1 MNTRARTSL
10 LLVAPL
16 ALSALLTTGCKKDDQ
31 ANKTLDLLDTTTA
44 ELVQRVKTNTS
55 PRAGVADAQTYLDE
69 HKDVLHTQMV
79 ALGELRGYELS
90 DDTTSRM
97 EQSLTDNMTKVQTLQ
112 LDLMAATLDDKTL
125 DAELTKLTDTY
136 QNAITP

>member
-1 MNTRARTSL
+1 M
-10 LLVAPL
+10 
-16 ALSALLTTGCKKDDQ
+16 TTGCKKDDQ